1 MKSFPLEE
9 SFNLFFWKKWNNNAI
24 EIIPSVDF
32 ISIAIL
38 IIWSRIFLKIYT
50 PAPEKFLK
58 RVQDVFIFLDE
69 FEVEFWFHPYSSF
82 SIFPLVDIFYI
93 DSNASFTSTNP
104 TM

>member
-1 MKSFPLEE
+1 MLFEERNDYRLEFLPPE
-9 SFNLFFWKKWNNNAI
+9 
-24 EIIPSVDF
+24 DF
-32 ISIAIL
+32 VPITML
-38 IIWSRIFLKIYT
+38 MVRSRIFLKIYT